1 MKAHQS
7 TGIRIYT
14 KTPLE
19 NSAMNLSN
27 KIGIMFYKS
36 KYANKSYNIFSL
48 NSLLLIYK
56 KKIIPVKKL
65 YVFSKS
71 DIILYIISAIKTA
84 SMRDIDEKDQ
94 RNKKITPNSWKKITQ
109 NTEIN

>member
-36 KYANKSYNIFSL
+36 KSKYANKSYNIFSL

-56 KKIIPVKKL
+56 KKNS
-65 YVFSKS
+65 SKETLC
-71 DIILYIISAIKTA
+71 IF
-84 SMRDIDEKDQ
+84 
-94 RNKKITPNSWKKITQ
+94 
-109 NTEIN
+109 